1 MEIERKYL
9 VPQAPD
15 DVDTHP
21 STVVE
26 QGYLAIHDD
35 GTEVRIRRRDG
46 VSTMTVKSSGGR
58 TRAEEELELDDATF
72 ERLWP
77 FTEGRRIE
85 KVRHVIPTDT
95 PGVEIELDTYGGDL
109 DGLVVA
115 EVEFPARPR
124 PMRSRRPRGSAA
136 RSPTTSA
143 SRTSA
148 WPCTGARTRRS
159 PGCPAH
165 RRSPTPACRSPTRCA
180 RRTSTARSAR

>member
-15 DVDTHP
+15 DVDAHP
-21 STVVE
+21 STVIE

-46 VSTMTVKSSGGR
+46 ASTMTVKSSGGR
-58 TRAEEELELDDATF
+58 TRAEEELELDNATF

-77 FTEGRRIE
+77 LTEGRRIE

-115 EVEFPARPR
+115 EVEFPGEAEADAFEAPGWLGREVTDDKGFKNQRLAVHGRPDE
-124 PMRSRRPRGSAA
+124 A
-136 RSPTTSA
+136 
-143 SRTSA
+143 
-148 WPCTGARTRRS
+148 
-159 PGCPAH
+159 
-165 RRSPTPACRSPTRCA
+165 
-180 RRTSTARSAR
+180 

>member
-21 STVVE
+21 STVIE

-77 FTEGRRIE
+77 LTEGRRIE

-115 EVEFPARPR
+115 EVEFPGEAEADAFEAPAWLGREVTDDKRFKNQRLAVHGRPDE
-124 PMRSRRPRGSAA
+124 A
-136 RSPTTSA
+136 
-143 SRTSA
+143 
-148 WPCTGARTRRS
+148 
-159 PGCPAH
+159 
-165 RRSPTPACRSPTRCA
+165 
-180 RRTSTARSAR
+180 